1 MLISIFRS
9 NRRFWLGQALCLTVA
24 LLCLL
29 FGSGW
34 GLSLGVYLS
43 LAMLLSIFLPK
54 TLSWLF
60 LSPVLTLALSAT
72 NNGVFWVVLSAYAVI
87 LVVYGIHKFLAVME
101 GKRLVNVHSQQL
113 SYVTSGQLFFSQ
125 GAFQEAKL
133 SREEEDFVKKD
144 LQERYQ
150 VFIELRR
157 QDIGTWVKNYSYQLA
172 VIQAIFR
179 ELTDS
184 PRQILSMDDF
194 LYRHF
199 KDFAENVN
207 RLVTMEAKTPKNEE
221 QILQLAEKLG
231 QMQATFEADF
241 IKVTEDE
248 RQLLREL

>member
-34 GLSLGVYLS
+34 SFWLGIYLS
-43 LAMLLSIFLPK
+43 LAMLLSIFLPQ
-54 TLSWLF
+54 TFSWLF
-60 LSPVLTLALSAT
+60 LSPILTLVFGAKNT
-72 NNGVFWVVLSAYAVI
+72 GGVILGAYIVV
-87 LVVYGIHKFLAVME
+87 LVVYGIHKFLAIME

-113 SYVTSGQLFFSQ
+113 SYVTSGQLFFNQ

-133 SREEEDFVKKD
+133 SKEEEDFVKKD
-144 LQERYQ
+144 LQKRYQ
-150 VFIELRR
+150 VFIEIRH
-157 QDIGTWVKNYSYQLA
+157 QDVSDRVKNYSYQLA

-207 RLVTMEAKTPKNEE
+207 RLVAMEAKTPKNEE
-221 QILQLAEKLG
+221 QILQLAEKLE

-241 IKVTEDE
+241 IRVTEDE